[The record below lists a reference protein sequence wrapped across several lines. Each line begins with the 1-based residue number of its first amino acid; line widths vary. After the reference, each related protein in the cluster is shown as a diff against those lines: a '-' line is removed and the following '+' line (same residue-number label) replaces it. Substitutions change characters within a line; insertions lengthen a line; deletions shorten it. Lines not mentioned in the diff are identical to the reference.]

1 MDNENIQGMQA
12 LKFEYVTSRFTDNAR
27 TVCEVLW
34 KNVDETAENY
44 ESIVAVSCEA
54 SDSDELWRELLTVV
68 DIDTIHENT
77 YNYIKEQ
84 DAIYK
89 DQVIKIAKER
99 GLIYDID
106 SVNNDIYKPLVEF
119 TFGTF
124 NPEKDKEKL
133 FMLKLQLFELDPIK
147 SSSDRAAKAALRKA
161 PDIITAL
168 KYAIDIF
175 SAQSTEETST

>member
-1 MDNENIQGMQA
+1 MDNEFTNGMQA

-34 KNVDETAENY
+34 KNVDEKAENY
-44 ESIVAVSCEA
+44 ESIVAVTCQA
-54 SDSDELWRELLTVV
+54 SDSDELWRELISIV

-84 DAIYK
+84 DTIYK

-106 SVNNDIYKPLVEF
+106 SINSDVYKSLVEF
-119 TFGTF
+119 TFSPF
-124 NPEKDKEKL
+124 KEEDKEKL
-133 FMLKLQLFELDPIK
+133 FMLKLQLFELEPIK
-147 SSSDRAAKAALRKA
+147 NSSDRAAKAAMRKA
-161 PDIITAL
+161 PDIITAF
-168 KYAIDIF
+168 KHAIDIF
-175 SAQSTEETST
+175 LAQSTEETST